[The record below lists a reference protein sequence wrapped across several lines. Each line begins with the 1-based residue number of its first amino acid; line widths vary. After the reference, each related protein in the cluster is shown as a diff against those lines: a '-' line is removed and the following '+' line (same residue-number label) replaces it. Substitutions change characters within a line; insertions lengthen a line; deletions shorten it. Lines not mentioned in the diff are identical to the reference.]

1 MESTFTWKPEPTVL
15 EKLTTLARQRN
26 QSPESIIAEAVIQ
39 YIETQSYPP
48 TQFDS
53 DPLVGLFAGSP
64 DLATNSEDILQQEIT
79 EQSGWTWKQP
89 QS

>member
-39 YIETQSYPP
+39 YIETQSYPS
-48 TQFDS
+48 T
-53 DPLVGLFAGSP
+53 
-64 DLATNSEDILQQEIT
+64 
-79 EQSGWTWKQP
+79 
-89 QS
+89 